1 MNREREREREG
12 GGGGHFYWYISLKK
26 SFHTR
31 GEESKKVRGRVGRI
45 RLHCGDFSASSRY
58 RLVLYWK
65 EKFEWKRILIELVK
79 GGELNRQILS
89 NTALKSTSLIATLC
103 F

>member
-1 MNREREREREG
+1 MEEVIFIG
-12 GGGGHFYWYISLKK
+12 TSLKEEL
-26 SFHTR
+26 SYSRR
-31 GEESKKVRGRVGRI
+31 GVKEGEGRVGRI

-89 NTALKSTSLIATLC
+89 NTALLRLKALH
-103 F
+103 